1 MENVT
6 WKERF
11 RVFCKQN
18 FVKQGNRQ
26 GLSLIAPK
34 GESSCSC
41 EVHGVLDLKQQNM
54 FLAALKV
61 FFDLADAIESNKS
74 TDDPSVVALLENIS
88 DRVATLDASVRETLD
103 ISEGKSF
110 MFKEGKPFSVVIH
123 SSYPAQGGCAA
134 QAYVNLLVA
143 MNDEYHPI
151 RQAIHEVARALM
163 KGSMPDL

>member
-18 FVKQGNRQ
+18 YVKPGHRA

-34 GESSCSC
+34 GEVSCCC
-41 EVHGVLDLKQQNM
+41 EVHGVLSLRQQNM

-88 DRVATLDASVRETLD
+88 DQVATLDANIRETLD
-103 ISEGKSF
+103 IPEGKSF
-110 MFKEGKPFSVVIH
+110 MFKEGESFSVAIH
-123 SSYPAQGGCAA
+123 SSYPAQDGCVA
-134 QAYVNLLVA
+134 QAYVNLLVV
-143 MNDEYHPI
+143 MNDGYHPI
-151 RQAIHEVARALM
+151 RQALRNVACALIRR
-163 KGSMPDL
+163 